1 MKCLYFVSE
10 QTRRVFNSLL
20 DYKMRDKNICIFAG
34 MSNERD
40 DPRTPDEL
48 PDPHLDQILPVVLPE
63 QTGSLSHFYSL
74 FLVPQNRHTTCKT
87 CDRMTHNVTTGYRR
101 AGQNARIFILTSE
114 MNSSCPITY
123 KSTYNM

>member
-1 MKCLYFVSE
+1 MKFLYFVSE
-10 QTRRVFNSLL
+10 QTRRVFNNFL

-40 DPRTPDEL
+40 DPGTPDEL
-48 PDPHLDQILPVVLPE
+48 LDPHLDQILPEVLPE
-63 QTGSLSHFYSL
+63 QTGSLSHL

-87 CDRMTHNVTTGYRR
+87 YDRMTHNVTTGYRR